1 MSLGWEE
8 TLAHVHHFSLTLPRQ
23 YRHDKPVSNQLR
35 EPTNNKRFLELMA
48 FSNQFCCY
56 KEITM
61 NYDDAK

>member
-1 MSLGWEE
+1 MLWEE
-8 TLAHVHHFSLTLPRQ
+8 TLAHVQSLAWLRQ